1 MQITKEFLV
10 AEIQSLESE
19 ANKAQVFLIQ
29 AQATITAYKM
39 LINKIDESERHGEQK
54 IEISPFGTNAFS
66 ITTYLGSY
74 LIQYTKQ

>member
-19 ANKAQVFLIQ
+19 TNKAQVFLIQ

-39 LINKIDESERHGEQK
+39 LVDKLDQPESTEEH
-54 IEISPFGTNAFS
+54 
-66 ITTYLGSY
+66 
-74 LIQYTKQ
+74 

>member
-39 LINKIDESERHGEQK
+39 LVDKLDQPELTEEQ
-54 IEISPFGTNAFS
+54 
-66 ITTYLGSY
+66 
-74 LIQYTKQ
+74 